1 SRPCRPQVAAL
12 TLPYS
17 PREPLSVCTV
27 AVGHGR
33 CGFCGRSSFPR
44 YESAKAGSRVYELK
58 TCPCC
63 VTVRRA
69 LSDLELPYESRSV
82 PSSRSRRSEVDEA
95 TGQSGVSVLVDR
107 TNDIERM
114 AESDDI
120 VEYLSDEYGDDQSPP
135 PSGLIDRSLSVFF

>member
-1 SRPCRPQVAAL
+1 M
-12 TLPYS
+12 
-17 PREPLSVCTV
+17 
-27 AVGHGR
+27 
-33 CGFCGRSSFPR
+33 
-44 YESAKAGSRVYELK
+44 
-58 TCPCC
+58 
-63 VTVRRA
+63 TVRRA

-82 PSSRSRRSEVDEA
+82 PSSRSRRSDLDEA